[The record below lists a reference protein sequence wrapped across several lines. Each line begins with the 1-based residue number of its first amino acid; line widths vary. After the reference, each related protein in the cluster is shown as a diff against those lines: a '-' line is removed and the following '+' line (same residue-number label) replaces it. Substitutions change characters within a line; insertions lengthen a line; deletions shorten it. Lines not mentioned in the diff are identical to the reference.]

1 MRPRCRAVG
10 VCAGA
15 RSGATRSGHQRI
27 KGAILDYCLRLVE
40 EAVAEAEKG
49 RHVMELNPDTVVG
62 RHCRLVR
69 PVRDIQGKS
78 RFSEEPVILRAV
90 NNLGRHMY
98 LVQFDDGSTTFLFP
112 NEIIV
117 QN

>member
-1 MRPRCRAVG
+1 VE
-10 VCAGA
+10 GA
-15 RSGATRSGHQRI
+15 GHQ
-27 KGAILDYCLRLVE
+27 LELRGGERQAL
-40 EAVAEAEKG
+40 
-49 RHVMELNPDTVVG
+49 MEVNRDAVVG

-69 PVRDIQGKS
+69 PVRDTQGKS
-78 RFSEEPVILRAV
+78 RFTEEPVILRAV
-90 NNLGRHMY
+90 DNLGRHMY

>member
-1 MRPRCRAVG
+1 MEHLAPPRDTRGGALFAYVAKAEG
-10 VCAGA
+10 VEHNQNCA
-15 RSGATRSGHQRI
+15 
-27 KGAILDYCLRLVE
+27 
-40 EAVAEAEKG
+40 AEKG
-49 RHVMELNPDTVVG
+49 RHVMELNPDAVVG

-69 PVRDIQGKS
+69 PVRDTQGKS

>member
-1 MRPRCRAVG
+1 
-10 VCAGA
+10 
-15 RSGATRSGHQRI
+15 
-27 KGAILDYCLRLVE
+27 
-40 EAVAEAEKG
+40 
-49 RHVMELNPDTVVG
+49 MEVNQDTVVG

-69 PVRDIQGKS
+69 PVRDTQGKS
-78 RFSEEPVILRAV
+78 RFAEEPVILRAV
-90 NNLGRHMY
+90 DNLGRHMY